1 MRIGVAPPR
10 AKLWLRRDAE
20 WVPTVNNGSGRI
32 NYLQLPDLGDSEVI
46 LRWETLLGLW
56 IVADMI
62 PRLQGYVSLGSRRYN
77 DWKTLAFED
86 TTNRDEVSPEAYEGP
101 LVEQRSYSTPNM
113 ILKRQKVKRKEK
125 VKDYSD
131 DELQPNRDVIEGD
144 TMQGVDENEND
155 DGATKND

>member
-1 MRIGVAPPR
+1 M
-10 AKLWLRRDAE
+10 
-20 WVPTVNNGSGRI
+20 
-32 NYLQLPDLGDSEVI
+32 
-46 LRWETLLGLW
+46 
-56 IVADMI
+56 
-62 PRLQGYVSLGSRRYN
+62 SLGSRRYN